1 MDSLVRELL
10 EVADILC
17 DDVRGSVCGCE
28 SCQLFDLEA
37 YQKWEESASEEEE
50 WECPFV
56 KIKKQLTA
64 NE

>member
-10 EVADILC
+10 EIADTLC
-17 DDVRGSVCGCE
+17 DSVCGCE
-28 SCQLFDLEA
+28 SCHLFDLEA

-50 WECPFV
+50 WWECPFI